1 MEKGHAETP
10 EEAARK
16 WYSNTKLFDK
26 GELNAFIAG
35 SKWQAEGMYT
45 EKEVT
50 EMLIEHLTE
59 AYNKKH
65 NMLSTIIELENKLK
79 QLEDGDN

>member
-1 MEKGHAETP
+1 MEKGHTETP
-10 EEAARK
+10 EEAAESRYGLSGG
-16 WYSNTKLFDK
+16 YSKNRI
-26 GELNAFIAG
+26 GFIEGA
-35 SKWQAEGMYT
+35 KWQAEGMYT
-45 EKEVT
+45 EKQVT

-65 NMLSTIIELENKLK
+65 NILSTIIELENKLK